1 MMTQRDEQL
10 HGFTLTRTLPAE
22 PREVFSYFT
31 DAEKFA
37 RWFMVPGYLTPAS
50 RLSLDPRPGGQ
61 IEGVMVSAADE
72 SEIPFEL
79 RYGTIDPPTTVGF
92 VFSNP
97 ADNVTMTLVD
107 LGEGRTNL
115 TYRNE
120 GSPPEARAEA
130 VAGVVIMLDAIES
143 SLSESR

>member
-1 MMTQRDEQL
+1 MMTQGDEQL
-10 HGFTLTRTLPAE
+10 HGFSLTRTLPAA

-31 DAEKFA
+31 DPEKFA
-37 RWFMVPGYLTPAS
+37 RWFVVPGYLTPAS
-50 RLSLDPRPGGQ
+50 RLSLDPRPGGR
-61 IEGVMVSAADE
+61 IEGVMVSAPDE

-92 VFSNP
+92 VFPNP

-107 LGEGRTNL
+107 LAEGRTNL

-120 GSPPEARAEA
+120 GSPPETRAEA

>member
-1 MMTQRDEQL
+1 MMTQEDEQL
-10 HGFTLTRTLPAE
+10 HGFSLTQTMPAE
-22 PREVFSYFT
+22 PSEVFAYFT

-37 RWFMVPGYLTPAS
+37 RWFVVPGYLTPAS

-79 RYGTIDPPTTVGF
+79 EYGTIDPPTTVRF
-92 VFSNP
+92 VFPNP
-97 ADNVTMTLVD
+97 AENVTMTLVE
-107 LGEGRTNL
+107 LRQGRTNL
-115 TYRNE
+115 TYQNE

-130 VAGVVIMLDAIES
+130 VAGVVIMLDALES
-143 SLSESR
+143 SLSEGR